1 MIKFIKLRQ
10 EKPYLIFKEKYEEAY
25 EKGQKN
31 IEAIAISSYNKEN
44 MEVDSRFVN
53 LKFIEGNEFIFFS
66 NFNSPKSIS
75 FKSHNQI
82 SALFYWSSINVQIR
96 MKALINRKPHQYNQ
110 SYFKTRSTYKNALA
124 ISSSQSKEIKSF
136 EDVIKKYNY
145 TKERKDLTKCPS
157 YWGGFAF
164 IPYHFEFWVGN
175 DSRLNKRDLYKI
187 KDDEWNHTII
197 EP

>member
-10 EKPYLIFKEKYEEAY
+10 EKPYLVLKQKYDEAY
-25 EKGQKN
+25 KKGQKN

-66 NFNSPKSIS
+66 NFSSPKSIA

-96 MKALINRKPHQYNQ
+96 MKALINNKSYEYNQ
-110 SYFKTRSTYKNALA
+110 SYFETRSINKNALA
-124 ISSSQSKEIKSF
+124 ISSTQSKEIKSF
-136 EDVIKKYNY
+136 EDVIKKYNS
-145 TKERKDLTKCPS
+145 TKEKKDLTKCPS

-164 IPYHFEFWVGN
+164 IPYYFEFWEGN
-175 DSRLNKRDLYKI
+175 TSRLNKRDVYKI
-187 KDDEWNHTII
+187 QDDEWNHTII

>member
-10 EKPYLIFKEKYEEAY
+10 EKPYLIFEQKYKEAY
-25 EKGQKN
+25 KKGQKN

-44 MEVDSRFVN
+44 IEVDSRFVN

-66 NFNSPKSIS
+66 NFNSPKSIA

-96 MKALINRKPHQYNQ
+96 MKAIINKKPHQYNQ
-110 SYFKTRSTYKNALA
+110 EYFNTRSIYKNALA
-124 ISSSQSKEIKSF
+124 ISSNQSREIESF
-136 EDVIKKYNY
+136 EKVISNFNQ
-145 TKERKDLTKCPS
+145 TKDSEDLSKCPS
-157 YWGGFAF
+157 YWGGFSF
-164 IPYHFEFWVGN
+164 VPYYFEFWEGN
-175 DSRLNKRDLYKI
+175 DSRLNKRDVFKI
-187 KDDEWNHTII
+187 MNEGWKHLVI